1 MKSRVNAYIFY
12 FSILSF
18 VPFLGSRG
26 FGYDRH
32 RQKLSRLRRF
42 GITINSTLDTVFNSG
57 NVASVINSGYLKTNS
72 ASIRNIESSIDK
84 KYTG

>member
-1 MKSRVNAYIFY
+1 MIDIVKSSLV
-12 FSILSF
+12 
-18 VPFLGSRG
+18 
-26 FGYDRH
+26 YDACDVY
-32 RQKLSRLRRF
+32 

-57 NVASVINSGYLKTNS
+57 NVASVINSGYLKTIR